1 MRLRKS
7 YTEKNK
13 TTMSCFELMPFKT
26 QLSNTI
32 KGTTIVCSVRSVSLF
47 CFIVSHSTS
56 KILLKKIFS
65 KKLMKNIF

>member
-32 KGTTIVCSVRSVSLF
+32 KGTIIVCSVRSVSSS
-47 CFIVSHSTS
+47 V
-56 KILLKKIFS
+56 LLLLRCVTLNI
-65 KKLMKNIF
+65 KNH